1 MSRPHGIPAVVI
13 ALLVLMILA
22 LISAMALVP
31 LWLLSLIPESGV
43 VIKEFFPQGLLY
55 LYAAGIPG
63 FLLAAGLEIG
73 AKLLFAAG
81 FIVPKLKHPEK
92 IQALEANPH
101 KKLFTALDVVVTLF
115 SALPVGW
122 LVAQI
127 STHFELVEVTLAGGA
142 LWVLLATGLL
152 YLGTGV
158 EKLVENSAWYKA
170 TANSQDSSQ

>member
-1 MSRPHGIPAVVI
+1 
-13 ALLVLMILA
+13 
-22 LISAMALVP
+22 
-31 LWLLSLIPESGV
+31 
-43 VIKEFFPQGLLY
+43 
-55 LYAAGIPG
+55 
-63 FLLAAGLEIG
+63 
-73 AKLLFAAG
+73 
-81 FIVPKLKHPEK
+81 
-92 IQALEANPH
+92 
-101 KKLFTALDVVVTLF
+101 LFTALDVVVTLL